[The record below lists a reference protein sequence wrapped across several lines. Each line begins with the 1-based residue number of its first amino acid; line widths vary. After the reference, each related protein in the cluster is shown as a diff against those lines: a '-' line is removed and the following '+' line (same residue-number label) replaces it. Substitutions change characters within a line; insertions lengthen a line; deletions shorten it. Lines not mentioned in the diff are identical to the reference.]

1 MKVSQFFAEM
11 VGTFMFLMVIVNL
24 IFGGNPTTNNSGIVP
39 LFIAFGLCVS
49 IYVTI
54 GLGGFGHLNPVVSAV
69 CATNGNISI
78 SDMCLLIL
86 AQAIGG
92 FLAYLIWYFLVKNN
106 AGTGILSPPGI
117 LPPPRTGGPPM
128 PPGGG
133 GPPRAVGPPGA
144 GGPPG
149 SGKRA

>member
-1 MKVSQFFAEM
+1 MKVSQFFAEI

-24 IFGGNPTTNNSGIVP
+24 IFGGNPKTNNSGIVP

-69 CATNGNISI
+69 SATNGSISI
-78 SDMCLLIL
+78 SDMCLLVL

-92 FLAYLIWYFLVKNN
+92 FLAYLIWYVLVKN
-106 AGTGILSPPGI
+106 ADTGILSPSPSPPP
-117 LPPPRTGGPPM
+117 PPPRIGGKS
-128 PPGGG
+128 
-133 GPPRAVGPPGA
+133 A
-144 GGPPG
+144 
-149 SGKRA
+149 

>member
-1 MKVSQFFAEM
+1 MKVSQFFAEI

-106 AGTGILSPPGI
+106 AGTGILSPP
-117 LPPPRTGGPPM
+117 PPRGGGPPTGGGPPM
-128 PPGGG
+128 GG
-133 GPPRAVGPPGA
+133 GPPR
-144 GGPPG
+144 GG
-149 SGKRA
+149 GKSA